1 MSLLRVVALLVAPR
15 VTEDAAGYLRTVLSS
30 TEVPQT
36 GVSVTLAWAQSLDGA
51 IARERGKP
59 SAISGDDSIFL
70 THLLRSLHDLI
81 LVGIGTILSDDPRL
95 TTRRVEGPDPRVVVL
110 DSSLRCPP
118 DARIFTEARSA
129 GRPGPLVVTTEDSL
143 RSKAVSAAG
152 IRSAGGEV
160 LALPEP
166 RIVPA
171 PESEPPRRASL
182 VDLTTAL
189 AAAGYRRLMVE
200 GGGEV
205 IAAFLAAGM
214 GDLLAVTISP
224 RVTGG
229 YRLPVGVRMIAD
241 DQVEPDVRWFAAGV
255 DGLLVVRRRSG

>member
-1 MSLLRVVALLVAPR
+1 
-15 VTEDAAGYLRTVLSS
+15 
-30 TEVPQT
+30 
-36 GVSVTLAWAQSLDGA
+36 
-51 IARERGKP
+51 
-59 SAISGDDSIFL
+59 
-70 THLLRSLHDLI
+70 
-81 LVGIGTILSDDPRL
+81 
-95 TTRRVEGPDPRVVVL
+95 
-110 DSSLRCPP
+110 
-118 DARIFTEARSA
+118 
-129 GRPGPLVVTTEDSL
+129 
-143 RSKAVSAAG
+143 
-152 IRSAGGEV
+152 V

-182 VDLTTAL
+182 VDLTPAL

-229 YRLPVGVRMIAD
+229 YRLPVGVRTIAD